1 MAAPLFLLGRAVISA
16 TPMMAKAL
24 SKIGAKKIS
33 NPTKAQLEKSKK
45 PLSDKLK
52 KDILDKSRKKEAK
65 EIVDRS
71 IRKNKKPLEA
81 KETIKNNSNTTK
93 SRSERGKLAYAKDKL
108 KKDNPKE
115 YDRLYGK
122 DDYKKLMQ
130 EKEMKESFRKT
141 TFPGDRKGKAKTEKL
156 FKDNKKYKYYGMR
169 DGGFTGQKP
178 QKLVGNQTKLDAN
191 KDGKISSIDF
201 KMLKKQKGVS

>member
-71 IRKNKKPLEA
+71 IGKNKKP
-81 KETIKNNSNTTK
+81 
-93 SRSERGKLAYAKDKL
+93 
-108 KKDNPKE
+108 
-115 YDRLYGK
+115 
-122 DDYKKLMQ
+122 
-130 EKEMKESFRKT
+130 
-141 TFPGDRKGKAKTEKL
+141 
-156 FKDNKKYKYYGMR
+156 
-169 DGGFTGQKP
+169 
-178 QKLVGNQTKLDAN
+178 
-191 KDGKISSIDF
+191 
-201 KMLKKQKGVS
+201 